1 MTDPVEGFNSGVDK
15 VVVGTITSS
24 GDFNAGGNVSG
35 FTPSSY
41 DVDLTMNGTA
51 QAVALAS
58 GAERIHVV
66 NRGATT
72 EAIRVAFGT
81 SASNAQGNLSMTT
94 DGAPEHATTGYY
106 IPAIA
111 DGIGEAV
118 LGTPALA
125 THYAVANAVD
135 SDTQVVSIT
144 QGV

>member
-1 MTDPVEGFNSGVDK
+1 MTQPVVNNPHNPVELMREGFK
-15 VVVGTITSS
+15 
-24 GDFNAGGNVSG
+24 
-35 FTPSSY
+35 PSQY
-41 DVDLTMNGTA
+41 DADLTMNGTA

-58 GAERIHVV
+58 GVSLGDGRIHVV

-81 SASNAQGNLSMTT
+81 SAANAQANLNIS
-94 DGAPEHATTGYY
+94 AAAATTGYY

-118 LGTPALA
+118 LGVPALA
-125 THYAVANAVD
+125 THYAVANAVAA
-135 SDTQVVSIT
+135 DTQVVSIT